1 MISQVLNIALV
12 DQRMCDFNMYWY
24 LIACVCRNFVAN
36 VLSESTAMSW
46 IKTKMDVFM
55 IDMLMFQGPHKPSQ
69 FNVLIYVNT

>member
-36 VLSESTAMSW
+36 VLSESTAMS
-46 IKTKMDVFM
+46 
-55 IDMLMFQGPHKPSQ
+55 
-69 FNVLIYVNT
+69 